1 MPHALQT
8 VIAAGAATAATT
20 ALALCLAWQPP
31 LRAAETARN
40 REEYS
45 SSASSPSS
53 QPRRGQTLRLTL
65 APARSQPRAIVLPKS
80 LAELQKTAGEAYLC
94 AQRGNFLVAGDLGPA
109 EYEYLVDGVLEYC
122 AAALTTV
129 FFDRE
134 PVPGKIVNIL
144 IFKDYDSYE
153 TGLRR
158 FLDMDPI
165 SPYGHYGHSQKYIV
179 VNYETG
185 PGTMVHELTH
195 ALMSEDFPE
204 APIWLAEGM
213 ASLYEHC
220 RAEGDILRGDDNW
233 RLPELKAALETDSLT
248 PLTALLAM
256 PPSVFRGH
264 RESLNY
270 AQARYFCKYLEEM
283 GLLPAMY
290 KGFRNRFGQDP
301 TGARFIAQAFGKP
314 LEAVETSW
322 KRWIAFQHW
331 KE

>member
-1 MPHALQT
+1 MPHAIRI
-8 VIAAGAATAATT
+8 VIDAATATAATT
-20 ALALCLAWQPP
+20 ALAICLAWQPP
-31 LRAAETARN
+31 IGAAETKRN

-45 SSASSPSS
+45 PSASSASIAA
-53 QPRRGQTLRLTL
+53 RRGQTLRLTL
-65 APARSQPRAIVLPKS
+65 SPARRQPNPIELPKS
-80 LAELQKTAGEAYLC
+80 LAELRKTAGESYLC
-94 AQRGNFLVAGDLGPA
+94 AQRGNFLVAADLDRS
-109 EYEYLVDGVLEYC
+109 EYEYLIDGVLDYC
-122 AAALTTV
+122 ATALSRV
-129 FFDRE
+129 FFDKG
-134 PVPGKIVNIL
+134 PAPGTIVNIL
-144 IFKDYDSYE
+144 IFRNYDSYE

-158 FLDMDPI
+158 FLDMEPI

-204 APIWLAEGM
+204 APIWIAEGM

-220 RAEGDILRGDDNW
+220 RAEGDVLRGDDNW
-233 RLPELKAALETDSLT
+233 RLPELKAALDANSLT
-248 PLTALLAM
+248 PLQTLLAM
-256 PPSVFRGH
+256 PPSVFRGR

-283 GLLPAMY
+283 GLLPAIY
-290 KGFRNRFGQDP
+290 KGFRNGFGQDP
-301 TGARFIAQAFGKP
+301 TGARFISQAFGKP
-314 LEAVETSW
+314 LETVETSW

>member
-1 MPHALQT
+1 MPHAIRTALD
-8 VIAAGAATAATT
+8 AAAATAATT
-20 ALALCLAWQPP
+20 ALAFCLAWQPP
-31 LRAAETARN
+31 IHAAEAKRN

-45 SSASSPSS
+45 PSASTE
-53 QPRRGQTLRLTL
+53 RRGQTFRLTL
-65 APARSQPRAIVLPKS
+65 QPAQRSPRHAALPKS
-80 LAELQKTAGEAYLC
+80 LDELQKTAGEAYLC
-94 AQRGNFLVAGDLGPA
+94 AQRGNFLVAADLAPS
-109 EYEYLVDGVLEYC
+109 EYEYLVDGVLDYC
-122 AAALTTV
+122 ATALMRV
-129 FFDRE
+129 FFDKG

-144 IFKDYDSYE
+144 IFRDYDSYE

-158 FLDMDPI
+158 FLDMEPI

-233 RLPELKAALETDSLT
+233 RLPELKAALDADSLT
-248 PLTALLAM
+248 PLGTLLGMQPAD
-256 PPSVFRGH
+256 FRGH

-283 GLLPAMY
+283 GLLPGMY
-290 KGFRNRFGQDP
+290 KRFRDRFGQDP
-301 TGARFIAQAFGKP
+301 SGELFVAQAFGKP
-314 LEAVETSW
+314 LDAVEISW